1 MGAFMVRL
9 MLMRGFPHHIARWLR
24 LALAC
29 FSVLGAS
36 LPAHA
41 HPASEAAVAVWVER
55 HESARQRPAV
65 DASVHLEHPDEGSPR
80 APARVA
86 LPGSLR
92 ESRTAAPPRRLFLFH
107 RALLH

>member
-1 MGAFMVRL
+1 
-9 MLMRGFPHHIARWLR
+9 MRGLPHHIARWLR

-29 FSVLGAS
+29 LTVLGAS

-41 HPASEAAVAVWVER
+41 HPASEAAVVVWVER
-55 HESARQRPAV
+55 HESARRRPAE
-65 DASVHLEHPDEGSPR
+65 ASSVRLEHPAAGCPG

-86 LPGSLR
+86 FPGSIR
-92 ESRTAAPPRRLFLFH
+92 EARAEEPPRRLFLLH